1 MSSQYRRYYLS
12 EYLDEL
18 RVDCQEKDEKCDI
31 CKSITHIFLLLI
43 DILIY
48 I

>member
-1 MSSQYRRYYLS
+1 MSSQCRRYHLS
-12 EYLDEL
+12 EYLDKSG
-18 RVDCQEKDEKCDI
+18 VNCQEKDEKCDI
-31 CKSITHIFLLLI
+31 CKSITPVFLLLI